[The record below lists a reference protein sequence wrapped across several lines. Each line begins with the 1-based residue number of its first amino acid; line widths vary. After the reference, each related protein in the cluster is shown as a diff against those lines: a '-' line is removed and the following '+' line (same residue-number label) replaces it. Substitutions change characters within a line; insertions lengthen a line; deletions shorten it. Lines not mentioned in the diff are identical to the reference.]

1 MKKQAINKP
10 DTKISSP
17 KLTPK
22 QRIEKDADELVHSQE
37 PETLPEAETGEEDL
51 DDIVHRPKPRAG
63 AVNTE
68 EGLGDPDDLVH
79 SYPEEEDE

>member
-1 MKKQAINKP
+1 MKKQAINKTN
-10 DTKISSP
+10 TKKSSP
-17 KLTPK
+17 RSTPR
-22 QRIEKDADELVHSQE
+22 QRTEKDADDLVHSQE
-37 PETLPEAETGEEDL
+37 PEKIPEAETGEEDL

-79 SYPEEEDE
+79 GYPEEEDE